1 MIRNDPD
8 RETTLADDDE
18 GKERRMGDVGGVRE
32 SLLRA
37 LLLAAT
43 QYVYLRER
51 PESAA
56 LRGLSRGKHRVT
68 TGGNTGG

>member
-8 RETTLADDDE
+8 RETTLADDGE
-18 GKERRMGDVGGVRE
+18 GKERRMGDVGVRE

-68 TGGNTGG
+68 TGGNTRG